1 MLNIKITMMILF
13 ANIFLALLL
22 PGVVFNNAILFEQDN
37 FGNYELSTDYTQPI
51 EGISQNEGGLSVN
64 NFGILDGV
72 KMFFGLI
79 ELFVR
84 LVFASIII
92 AYSLPVPIN
101 ILVGFPI
108 AIAYGFSIM
117 GAVR

>member
-1 MLNIKITMMILF
+1 MLHIKITMMILF

-22 PGVVFNNAILFEQDN
+22 PGVVFNNTILFEQDN
-37 FGNYELSTDYTQPI
+37 LGNYELSTNYTESI
-51 EGISQNEGGLSVN
+51 KGVSRNEGGVSVN
-64 NFGILDGV
+64 NFGILDGL
-72 KMFFGLI
+72 KMIFGLI
-79 ELFVR
+79 ELLVR

-108 AIAYGFSIM
+108 AIIYGFSIM
-117 GAVR
+117 GVIR